1 MRTRGK
7 ICFDPLVEAIHGL
20 PSEKY
25 SQFVVK
31 QFSASGRNYTA
42 ARPRVPERVPSAGQI
57 AAQSMFTA
65 AVEAAK
71 RVLSN
76 PDELAEYVVRFKN
89 QRRYSTLRG
98 FLVATL
104 YGEIAAANHIEV
116 KELEESSIL
125 DDELAQQLLDNY
137 YNKEK

>member
-1 MRTRGK
+1 MKTRGK

-31 QFSASGRNYTA
+31 QFSPSGRNYTA

-57 AAQSMFTA
+57 AVQSLFTA

-71 RVLSN
+71 QIFSN
-76 PDELAEYVVRFKN
+76 PEELQEYIVRFKN
-89 QRRYSTLRG
+89 QRRYTTLRG
-98 FLVATL
+98 FVVATM
-104 YGEIAAANHIEV
+104 YNEIAAANHIEV
-116 KELEESSIL
+116 KELEEPRIL

-137 YNKEK
+137 YNEEK